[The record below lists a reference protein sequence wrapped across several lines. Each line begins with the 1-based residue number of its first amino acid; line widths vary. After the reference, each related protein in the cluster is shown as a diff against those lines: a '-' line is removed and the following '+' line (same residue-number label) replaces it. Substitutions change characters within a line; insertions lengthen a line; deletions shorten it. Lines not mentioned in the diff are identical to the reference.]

1 MTPLIEQVFQTE
13 FKKQEGNITNLISD
27 NHQLPEQEV
36 NRLKSEINKP
46 NKKTLNLHKT
56 T

>member
-1 MTPLIEQVFQTE
+1 MTPLIEQVFQKE

-36 NRLKSEINKP
+36 NSLKSEIDKL
-46 NKKTLNLHKT
+46 NKKTLNLHMT